1 MSCYCSASHYSTD
14 EHDSLR
20 DVSGLHHSDS
30 GADLSES
37 SRDHDWEKYW
47 TVNGERLIW
56 ESWISKYGSYI
67 DPNYLSN
74 NGTDANQQPGEGEDA
89 SFCVNDKSTDH
100 NGKTSFSGLLEAI
113 KLTDSVWEGERKEDT
128 PKILVERVKSD
139 EGFGRR
145 FSDFSDTGKSLSGRS
160 EDSNLEDDRLRLSVF
175 SGCSGS
181 SNPLSVATD
190 SMTNVTRITL
200 SSSDSSYGVDDS
212 SAKSSS
218 LLSSSDSGSS
228 VDQQWQSL
236 WTEHFNEQY
245 YLHYSKFT
253 EWLVKRKT
261 GEESKSD
268 IGFILEDTKVTQRQE
283 SVEEVGS
290 IETQESVSQESEPS
304 KPPSI
309 SGSNKSS
316 SKSEKARNRKYTQRE
331 RCVLKLVF
339 TKYRTLKFIYILKQL
354 MENCFFHHLG

>member
-1 MSCYCSASHYSTD
+1 MISLQKNAFNNPDFQEEAVSCYCSASHYSTD

-74 NGTDANQQPGEGEDA
+74 NGIDANQQPGEGEDA
-89 SFCVNDKSTDH
+89 SFCVNDKSSDP
-100 NGKTSFSGLLEAI
+100 NRKTSFSGVLEGI
-113 KLTDSVWEGERKEDT
+113 KATHSRQSSGPEEERKEDA
-128 PKILVERVKSD
+128 PKIIVESVKSE

-145 FSDFSDTGKSLSGRS
+145 CSDISDTGKSLSGRS
-160 EDSNLEDDRLRLSVF
+160 EDSNFEDDRLRLSVF
-175 SGCSGS
+175 SGCSGN
-181 SNPLSVATD
+181 SNPLSIATD

-228 VDQQWQSL
+228 VDQQWQNL

-245 YLHYSKFT
+245 FFHYSTFT
-253 EWLVKRKT
+253 EKHVKRKS

-268 IGFILEDTKVTQRQE
+268 FGFIVEDSKATQRQE

-290 IETQESVSQESEPS
+290 IETQDSVSQESDHS
-304 KPPSI
+304 KPPSVTE
-309 SGSNKSS
+309 SNKSS
-316 SKSEKARNRKYTQRE
+316 SKSEKPKIRKYTQRQ
-331 RCVLKLVF
+331 R
-339 TKYRTLKFIYILKQL
+339 
-354 MENCFFHHLG
+354 